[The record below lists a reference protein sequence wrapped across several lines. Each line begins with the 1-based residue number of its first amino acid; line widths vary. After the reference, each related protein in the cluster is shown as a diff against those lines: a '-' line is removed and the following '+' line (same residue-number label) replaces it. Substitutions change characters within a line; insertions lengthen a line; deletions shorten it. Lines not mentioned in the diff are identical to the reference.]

1 MKLLYL
7 NASSQL
13 GGAERNLI
21 DTICAVQDRDTSIL
35 HERRSANEIAV
46 LITAANG
53 PLVAELNRLGV
64 EIILLELPSKIAQLG
79 DSGLKGENNRLISML
94 SFARN
99 VSLLGEFISYWQQL
113 KRSIAQIDP
122 DVIHSNGM
130 KTHLLAASLGIS
142 TPIIWH
148 LHDFIGSRLLVKQLL
163 KLFVNRTSAAIAIS
177 QSIAD
182 DWQKVFPALQIEL
195 IYNAI
200 DVDRYK
206 PQSNIRDSQH
216 LNIGLVATYAL
227 WKGHDI
233 FIRAIG
239 HIAKQR
245 PELQSA
251 IKFYIIG
258 GAIYETAKS
267 QYSRSQLQQLAR
279 ELNVEDWL
287 IFVDFQQDIVSSYNM
302 LDIVVHASTQPEP
315 FGRTIVEAMACE
327 KAVIVAQ
334 AGGAAELFTHQ
345 QDAIGVLPGDS
356 IALSAAIEKLIDSP
370 IDRTALGI
378 AGRITVMQ
386 RFNRDRLG
394 KELISLYQKVIDRK
408 SKI

>member
-7 NASSQL
+7 NASSQM

-21 DTICAVQDRDTSIL
+21 DTICAVQDRDLSI
-35 HERRSANEIAV
+35 EIAV
-46 LITAANG
+46 LITAADG
-53 PLVAELNRLGV
+53 PIVAELNLLGV

-79 DSGLKGENNRLISML
+79 DSGLKGKNSSLVSLLKFVGNI
-94 SFARN
+94 
-99 VSLLGEFISYWQQL
+99 SLLGEFISYSQQL
-113 KRSIAQIDP
+113 KRSISQINP
-122 DVIHSNGM
+122 DLIHSNGM

-142 TPIIWH
+142 TPIVWH
-148 LHDFIGSRLLVKQLL
+148 LHDFIGSRTLIKQLL
-163 KLFVNRTSAAIAIS
+163 KLFVNRASAAIAIS
-177 QSIAD
+177 RSIAD
-182 DWQKVFPALQIEL
+182 DWQIVFPSLHIEL

-200 DVDRYK
+200 DIDRYT
-206 PQSNIRDSQH
+206 PYSNIRDSQH

-233 FIRAIG
+233 FIQAIG

-245 PELQSA
+245 PELQST

-258 GAIYETAKS
+258 GAIYQTDRS

-279 ELNVEDWL
+279 DLNVEDWL
-287 IFVDFQQDIVSSYNM
+287 IFIDFQQDIVSAYNM

-345 QDAIGVLPGDS
+345 KDAIGVLPGDA
-356 IALSAAIEKLIDSP
+356 IALSAAICQLIDNPSHR
-370 IDRTALGI
+370 IALGT
-378 AGRITVMQ
+378 AGRMTVKN

-394 KELISLYQKVIDRK
+394 HELVLLYRNLI
-408 SKI
+408 

>member
-21 DTICAVQDRDTSIL
+21 DTICAVRDRDSSI
-35 HERRSANEIAV
+35 EIVV
-46 LITAANG
+46 LITATDG
-53 PLVAELNRLGV
+53 PLVAELNRLDV
-64 EIILLELPSKIAQLG
+64 QVILLELPSKIAQLG
-79 DSGLKGENNRLISML
+79 DSGLKGENNRLVSLL

-99 VSLLGEFISYWQQL
+99 ITLVGEFISYWRQL
-113 KRSIAQIDP
+113 KKSILQINP

-148 LHDFIGSRLLVKQLL
+148 LHDFIGSRVLVKQLL
-163 KLFVNRTSAAIAIS
+163 KLFVNRASGAIAIS

-182 DWQKVFPALQIEL
+182 DWQAVFPALQIEL

-200 DVDRYK
+200 DIDRYK

-233 FIRAIG
+233 FIQAIG

-245 PELQSA
+245 PELQST

-267 QYSRSQLQQLAR
+267 QYSKSQLQQLAR
-279 ELNVEDWL
+279 DLNVEDWL
-287 IFVDFQQDIVSSYNM
+287 IFIGFQQDIVSSYNM

-345 QDAIGVLPGDS
+345 QDAIGVLPDDPL
-356 IALSAAIEKLIDSP
+356 ALSAAIEKLINSP
-370 IDRTALGI
+370 SDRTALGI

-386 RFNRDRLG
+386 RFNRNRLG
-394 KELISLYQKVIDRK
+394 KELISLYSQFAVIRQD
-408 SKI
+408 

>member
-21 DTICAVQDRDTSIL
+21 DTICAVQDRDPSI
-35 HERRSANEIAV
+35 EITV
-46 LITAANG
+46 LITAADG
-53 PLVAELNRLGV
+53 PIVAELNRLGIK
-64 EIILLELPSKIAQLG
+64 IILLELPSKIAQLG
-79 DSGLKGENNRLISML
+79 DSGLKGKNNRLVSIL
-94 SFARN
+94 GFARN
-99 VSLLGEFISYWQQL
+99 LSLVGEFIGYWQQL
-113 KRSIAQIDP
+113 KRSIAQINP

-142 TPIIWH
+142 TPIVWH
-148 LHDFIGSRLLVKQLL
+148 LHDFIGSRVLVKQLL
-163 KLFVNRTSAAIAIS
+163 KLFVNRASAAIAIS
-177 QSIAD
+177 KSIAD
-182 DWQKVFPALQIEL
+182 DWKTVFPSLQIEL

-200 DVDRYK
+200 DIDRYI

-233 FIRAIG
+233 FIQAIG

-245 PELQSA
+245 PELQST

-258 GAIYETAKS
+258 GAIYQTARS

-279 ELNVEDWL
+279 DLNIEDWL
-287 IFVDFQQDIVSSYNM
+287 VFVDFQQDIVSGYNM
-302 LDIVVHASTQPEP
+302 LDVVIHASTQPEP

-345 QDAIGVLPGDS
+345 KDAIGVLPGDPV
-356 IALSAAIEKLIDSP
+356 ALSVAIGKLIDSP
-370 IDRTALGI
+370 SDRIALGK
-378 AGRITVMQ
+378 AGRITVMK

-394 KELISLYQKVIDRK
+394 KELISLYSHLAPR
-408 SKI
+408 

>member
-21 DTICAVQDRDTSIL
+21 DTICAVQDRDPSI
-35 HERRSANEIAV
+35 EITV
-46 LITAANG
+46 LITATDG
-53 PLVAELNRLGV
+53 PIVAELARLGIK
-64 EIILLELPSKIAQLG
+64 IILLELPSKIAQLG
-79 DSGLKGENNRLISML
+79 DSGLKGKNNQLVSIL

-99 VSLLGEFISYWQQL
+99 LSLLGEFVGYWQQL
-113 KRSIAQIDP
+113 KRSISQIDP
-122 DVIHSNGM
+122 DIIHSNGM
-130 KTHLLAASLGIS
+130 KTHLLSASLGIS
-142 TPIIWH
+142 TPIVWH
-148 LHDFIGSRLLVKQLL
+148 LHDFIGSRVLVKQLL
-163 KLFVNRTSAAIAIS
+163 KLFVNRASAAIAIS

-182 DWQKVFPALQIEL
+182 DWQAVFPLLQIEL

-200 DVDRYK
+200 DVDRYV
-206 PQSNIRDSQH
+206 PQSNVRDSQH

-233 FIRAIG
+233 FIQAIG

-245 PELQSA
+245 PELQST

-258 GAIYETAKS
+258 GAIYQTDRS

-279 ELNVEDWL
+279 DLNVEDWL
-287 IFVDFQQDIVSSYNM
+287 IFVDFQQDIVSGYNM
-302 LDIVVHASTQPEP
+302 LDVVIHASTQPEP

-345 QDAIGVLPGDS
+345 KDAIGVLPGDPV
-356 IALSAAIEKLIDSP
+356 ALAVAIEKLIDSP
-370 IDRTALGI
+370 NDRIALGK
-378 AGRITVMQ
+378 AGRITVME

-394 KELISLYQKVIDRK
+394 TDLIALYHNVMGRK
-408 SKI
+408 

>member
-21 DTICAVQDRDTSIL
+21 DTICAVQDRDPSI
-35 HERRSANEIAV
+35 EITV
-46 LITAANG
+46 LITATDG
-53 PLVAELNRLGV
+53 PIVAELNRLGIK
-64 EIILLELPSKIAQLG
+64 IILLELPSKIAQLG
-79 DSGLKGENNRLISML
+79 DSGLKGKNNRLVSIL
-94 SFARN
+94 GFARN
-99 VSLLGEFISYWQQL
+99 LSLLGEFIGYWQQL
-113 KRSIAQIDP
+113 KRSIAQINP

-142 TPIIWH
+142 TPIVWH
-148 LHDFIGSRLLVKQLL
+148 LHDFIGSRVLVKQLL
-163 KLFVNRTSAAIAIS
+163 KIFVNRASAAIAIS

-182 DWQKVFPALQIEL
+182 DWQTVFPSLQIEL

-200 DVDRYK
+200 DIDRYI
-206 PQSNIRDSQH
+206 PQSNIRDSHH

-233 FIRAIG
+233 FIQAIG

-245 PELQSA
+245 PGLQST

-258 GAIYETAKS
+258 GAIYETARS

-279 ELNVEDWL
+279 DLNVEDWL
-287 IFVDFQQDIVSSYNM
+287 VFVDFQQDIVSGYNI
-302 LDIVVHASTQPEP
+302 LDVVIHASTQPEP

-345 QDAIGVLPGDS
+345 KDAIGVLPGDPV
-356 IALSAAIEKLIDSP
+356 ALSVAIGKLIDSP
-370 IDRTALGI
+370 SDRIALGK
-378 AGRITVMQ
+378 AGRITVMK

-394 KELISLYQKVIDRK
+394 KELISLYSHLAPR
-408 SKI
+408 

>member
-21 DTICAVQDRDTSIL
+21 DTICAVQDRDPSI
-35 HERRSANEIAV
+35 EITV
-46 LITAANG
+46 LITAADG
-53 PLVAELNRLGV
+53 PIVAELDRLGIK
-64 EIILLELPSKIAQLG
+64 IILLELPSKIAQLG
-79 DSGLKGENNRLISML
+79 DSGLKGENNRLVSIL

-99 VSLLGEFISYWQQL
+99 LSLVGEFVGYWQQL

-148 LHDFIGSRLLVKQLL
+148 LHDFIGSRVLVKQLL
-163 KLFVNRTSAAIAIS
+163 KLFVNRASAAIAIS
-177 QSIAD
+177 KSIAD
-182 DWQKVFPALQIEL
+182 DWQTFFPSLQIEL

-200 DVDRYK
+200 DVDRYT
-206 PQSNIRDSQH
+206 PRSNIRDSQH

-233 FIRAIG
+233 FIQAIG

-245 PELQSA
+245 PELQSK

-258 GAIYETAKS
+258 GAIYETARS

-279 ELNVEDWL
+279 DLNVEDWL
-287 IFVDFQQDIVSSYNM
+287 VFVDFQQDIVSGYNM

-345 QDAIGVLPGDS
+345 KDAIGVLPGDP
-356 IALSAAIEKLIDSP
+356 IALSVAIGKLIDSP
-370 IDRTALGI
+370 SDRIALGK
-378 AGRITVMQ
+378 AGRITVME

-394 KELISLYQKVIDRK
+394 KELISLYSHLAPR
-408 SKI
+408 

>member
-21 DTICAVQDRDTSIL
+21 DTICAVQDRDPSI
-35 HERRSANEIAV
+35 EITL
-46 LITAANG
+46 LITATDG
-53 PLVAELNRLGV
+53 PIVAELDRLGIKIV
-64 EIILLELPSKIAQLG
+64 LLELPSKIAQLG
-79 DSGLKGENNRLISML
+79 DSGLKDQNNRLVSIL

-113 KRSIAQIDP
+113 KRSISQIDP

-148 LHDFIGSRLLVKQLL
+148 LHDFIGSRVLVKQLL
-163 KLFVNRTSAAIAIS
+163 KLFVNRASAAIAIS

-182 DWQKVFPALQIEL
+182 DWQAVFPSLQIEL

-200 DVDRYK
+200 DIDRYI

-233 FIRAIG
+233 FIQAIG

-245 PELQSA
+245 PELQST

-258 GAIYETAKS
+258 GAIYETARS

-279 ELNVEDWL
+279 DLNVEDWL
-287 IFVDFQQDIVSSYNM
+287 VFVDFQQDIVSGYNL
-302 LDIVVHASTQPEP
+302 LDVVIHASTQPEP

-345 QDAIGVLPGDS
+345 KDAIGVLPGDP
-356 IALSAAIEKLIDSP
+356 IVLSVAIGKLIDSP
-370 IDRTALGI
+370 SDRIALGK
-378 AGRITVMQ
+378 AGRITVMD

-394 KELISLYQKVIDRK
+394 KELISLYQKVVDLK

>member
-21 DTICAVQDRDTSIL
+21 DTICAVQDRDPSI
-35 HERRSANEIAV
+35 EITV
-46 LITAANG
+46 LITAADG
-53 PLVAELNRLGV
+53 PIVAELDRLRV

-79 DSGLKGENNRLISML
+79 DSGLKGQNNPLVSIL
-94 SFARN
+94 SFACN

-113 KRSIAQIDP
+113 KRSISQINP

-130 KTHLLAASLGIS
+130 KTHLLAASLGVSI
-142 TPIIWH
+142 PIIWH
-148 LHDFIGSRLLVKQLL
+148 LHDFIGSRVLVKQLL
-163 KLFVNRTSAAIAIS
+163 KLLVNRASAAIAIS

-182 DWQKVFPALQIEL
+182 DWQSVFPSLQIEL

-200 DVDRYK
+200 DIDRYK
-206 PQSNIRDSQH
+206 PQLSIRDSQH

-233 FIRAIG
+233 FIQAIG
-239 HIAKQR
+239 HIAKKR
-245 PELQSA
+245 PELQSTA
-251 IKFYIIG
+251 KFYIIG
-258 GAIYETAKS
+258 GAIYETARS

-279 ELNVEDWL
+279 DLNIEDWL
-287 IFVDFQQDIVSSYNM
+287 VFIDFQQDIVSAYNM

-334 AGGAAELFTHQ
+334 AGGAAELFAHQ
-345 QDAIGVLPGDS
+345 KDAIGVLPGDS
-356 IALSAAIEKLIDSP
+356 TALSAVIEQLIDSP
-370 IDRTALGI
+370 SDRIALGI

-394 KELISLYQKVIDRK
+394 KDIIAVYHELINQ
-408 SKI
+408 

>member
-21 DTICAVQDRDTSIL
+21 DTICAVQDRDPSI
-35 HERRSANEIAV
+35 EITV
-46 LITAANG
+46 LITAADG
-53 PLVAELNRLGV
+53 PLVVELNRLGIK
-64 EIILLELPSKIAQLG
+64 IILLELPSKIAQLG
-79 DSGLKGENNRLISML
+79 DSGLKGKNNRLVSIL

-99 VSLLGEFISYWQQL
+99 LSLLGEFVGYWQQL
-113 KRSIAQIDP
+113 KRSLSQIDP

-142 TPIIWH
+142 TPIVWH
-148 LHDFIGSRLLVKQLL
+148 LHDFIGSRVLVKQLL
-163 KLFVNRTSAAIAIS
+163 KLFVNRASAAIAIS
-177 QSIAD
+177 KSIAD
-182 DWQKVFPALQIEL
+182 DWQTVFPSLQIEL

-200 DVDRYK
+200 DVDRYI

-233 FIRAIG
+233 FIQAIG

-245 PELQSA
+245 PELQST

-258 GAIYETAKS
+258 GAIYETARS

-279 ELNVEDWL
+279 DLNIEDWL
-287 IFVDFQQDIVSSYNM
+287 IFVDFQQDIVSGYNM
-302 LDIVVHASTQPEP
+302 LDVVIHASTQPEP

-345 QDAIGVLPGDS
+345 KDAIGVLPGDS
-356 IALSAAIEKLIDSP
+356 TALSVAIGKLIDSP
-370 IDRTALGI
+370 SDRIALGK
-378 AGRITVMQ
+378 AGRITVIE

-394 KELISLYQKVIDRK
+394 KELISLYSHLAAR
-408 SKI
+408 

>member
-21 DTICAVQDRDTSIL
+21 DTICAVQDRDSSI
-35 HERRSANEIAV
+35 EIAV
-46 LITAANG
+46 LITAIDG
-53 PLVAELNRLGV
+53 PLVAELKLLGV

-79 DSGLKGENNRLISML
+79 DSGLKDENNSLAKIFKLVHNL
-94 SFARN
+94 SL
-99 VSLLGEFISYWQQL
+99 VGEFIKYRKQL
-113 KRSIAQIDP
+113 KQKIAKICP
-122 DVIHSNGM
+122 DTIHSNGM

-148 LHDFIGSRLLVKQLL
+148 LHDFIGSRTLIKKLL
-163 KLFVNRTSAAIAIS
+163 KLFINRASSAIAIS
-177 QSIAD
+177 RSIAD
-182 DWQKVFPALQIEL
+182 DWQIVFPSLHIEL

-200 DVDRYK
+200 DIDRYT
-206 PQSNIRDSQH
+206 PRAQVRDSQH

-233 FIRAIG
+233 FIQAIG

-245 PELQSA
+245 PELQS
-251 IKFYIIG
+251 IVKFYIIG
-258 GAIYETAKS
+258 GAIYQTDRS

-279 ELNVEDWL
+279 DLNIEDWL
-287 IFVDFQQDIVSSYNM
+287 IFIDFQQDIVSAYNM
-302 LDIVVHASTQPEP
+302 LDIVVHASTKPEP

-334 AGGAAELFTHQ
+334 AGGAAELFTDQ
-345 QDAIGVLPGDS
+345 KDAIGVLPGDA
-356 IALSAAIEKLIDSP
+356 IALSAAICELIDNPSHR
-370 IDRTALGI
+370 IALGT
-378 AGRITVMQ
+378 AGRITVKD

-394 KELISLYQKVIDRK
+394 QDLVSLYRNLG
-408 SKI
+408 

>member
-21 DTICAVQDRDTSIL
+21 DTICAVQNRDPSI
-35 HERRSANEIAV
+35 EITV
-46 LITAANG
+46 LITAADG
-53 PLVAELNRLGV
+53 PIVAELNLLGV
-64 EIILLELPSKIAQLG
+64 EIVLLELPSKIAQLG
-79 DSGLKGENNRLISML
+79 DSGLKGEKNSLVSNLK
-94 SFARN
+94 FARN
-99 VSLLGEFISYWQQL
+99 LSLLGEFIGYWRQL
-113 KRSIAQIDP
+113 KRSISQIDP

-142 TPIIWH
+142 TPIVWH
-148 LHDFIGSRLLVKQLL
+148 LHDFIGSRTLIKQLL
-163 KLFVNRTSAAIAIS
+163 KLFVSRVSVAIAIS

-182 DWQKVFPALQIEL
+182 DWQAIFPSLQIEL

-200 DVDRYK
+200 DIDRYK
-206 PQSNIRDSQH
+206 PQSNIRASQH

-233 FIRAIG
+233 FIQAIG
-239 HIAKQR
+239 HLAKQR
-245 PELQSA
+245 PELQSTV
-251 IKFYIIG
+251 KFYIIG
-258 GAIYETAKS
+258 GAIYETARS
-267 QYSRSQLQQLAR
+267 QYSRSQLQQLAKD
-279 ELNVEDWL
+279 LNVEDWL
-287 IFVDFQQDIVSSYNM
+287 VFIDFQQDIVSGYNM

-345 QDAIGVLPGDS
+345 KDAIGVLPGDS
-356 IALSAAIEKLIDSP
+356 TALSAAIVELIDNPSHR
-370 IDRTALGI
+370 IALGI
-378 AGRITVMQ
+378 AGRITVID

-394 KELISLYQKVIDRK
+394 ARIITVYRQIDNLPK
-408 SKI
+408 G

>member
-21 DTICAVQDRDTSIL
+21 DTICAVQDRDPSI
-35 HERRSANEIAV
+35 EITV
-46 LITAANG
+46 LITAADG
-53 PLVAELNRLGV
+53 PIVAELDRLGIK
-64 EIILLELPSKIAQLG
+64 IILLELPSKIAQLG
-79 DSGLKGENNRLISML
+79 DSGLKGENNRLVSIL

-99 VSLLGEFISYWQQL
+99 LSLVGEFVGYWQQL

-148 LHDFIGSRLLVKQLL
+148 LHDFIGSRVLVKQLL
-163 KLFVNRTSAAIAIS
+163 KLFVNRASAAIAIS
-177 QSIAD
+177 KSIAD
-182 DWQKVFPALQIEL
+182 DWQTFFPSLQIEL

-200 DVDRYK
+200 DVDRYT
-206 PQSNIRDSQH
+206 PRSNIRDSQH

-233 FIRAIG
+233 FIQAIG

-245 PELQSA
+245 PELQSK

-258 GAIYETAKS
+258 GAIYETARS

-279 ELNVEDWL
+279 DLNVEDWL
-287 IFVDFQQDIVSSYNM
+287 VFVDFQQDIVSGYNM

-345 QDAIGVLPGDS
+345 KDAIGVLPGDPV
-356 IALSAAIEKLIDSP
+356 ALSVAISKLIDSP
-370 IDRTALGI
+370 SDRIGLGK
-378 AGRITVMQ
+378 AGRITVIE

-394 KELISLYQKVIDRK
+394 KELISLYSHLAPR
-408 SKI
+408 

>member
-21 DTICAVQDRDTSIL
+21 DAICAVQDRDPSI
-35 HERRSANEIAV
+35 EITA
-46 LITAANG
+46 LITAADG
-53 PLVAELNRLGV
+53 PIVAELDRLGIK
-64 EIILLELPSKIAQLG
+64 IILLELPSKIAQLG
-79 DSGLKGENNRLISML
+79 DSGLKGQTNRLVSIL

-113 KRSIAQIDP
+113 KRSISQVNP

-148 LHDFIGSRLLVKQLL
+148 LHDFIGSRVLVKQLL
-163 KLFVNRTSAAIAIS
+163 KLLVNRASAAIAIS

-182 DWQKVFPALQIEL
+182 DWQAVFPSLDIEL

-200 DVDRYK
+200 DIDRYK
-206 PQSNIRDSQH
+206 PQLSIRDSQH

-233 FIRAIG
+233 FIQAIG
-239 HIAKQR
+239 HIAKKR
-245 PELQSA
+245 PELQSTV
-251 IKFYIIG
+251 KFYIIG
-258 GAIYETAKS
+258 GAIYETARS

-279 ELNVEDWL
+279 DLNVEDWL
-287 IFVDFQQDIVSSYNM
+287 VFIDFQQDIVSAYNM

-334 AGGAAELFTHQ
+334 AGGAAELFAHQ
-345 QDAIGVLPGDS
+345 KDAIGVLPGDPV
-356 IALSAAIEKLIDSP
+356 ALSAAIEKLIDSP
-370 IDRTALGI
+370 SDRIALGI
-378 AGRITVMQ
+378 AGRITVIDK
-386 RFNRDRLG
+386 FNRDRLG
-394 KELISLYQKVIDRK
+394 QELISLYQNVIDRK
-408 SKI
+408 YKI

>member
-21 DTICAVQDRDTSIL
+21 DAICAVQDRDPSI
-35 HERRSANEIAV
+35 EITA
-46 LITAANG
+46 LITAADG
-53 PLVAELNRLGV
+53 PIVAELDRLGIK
-64 EIILLELPSKIAQLG
+64 IILLELPSKIAQLG
-79 DSGLKGENNRLISML
+79 DSGLKGQTNRLVSIL

-113 KRSIAQIDP
+113 KRSISQVNP

-148 LHDFIGSRLLVKQLL
+148 LHDFIGSRVLVKQLL
-163 KLFVNRTSAAIAIS
+163 KLLVNRASAAIAIS

-182 DWQKVFPALQIEL
+182 DWQAVFPSLHIEL

-200 DVDRYK
+200 DIDRYK
-206 PQSNIRDSQH
+206 PQLSIRDSQH

-233 FIRAIG
+233 FIQAIG
-239 HIAKQR
+239 HIAKKR
-245 PELQSA
+245 PELQSTV
-251 IKFYIIG
+251 KFYIIG
-258 GAIYETAKS
+258 GAIYETARS

-279 ELNVEDWL
+279 DLNVEDWL
-287 IFVDFQQDIVSSYNM
+287 VFIDFQQDIVSAYNM

-334 AGGAAELFTHQ
+334 AGGAAELFAHQ
-345 QDAIGVLPGDS
+345 EDAIGVLPGDS
-356 IALSAAIEKLIDSP
+356 TALSVAIEKLIDSP
-370 IDRTALGI
+370 SDRIALGI
-378 AGRITVMQ
+378 AGRITVKD

-394 KELISLYQKVIDRK
+394 QELISLYQNVVTD
-408 SKI
+408 

>member
-21 DTICAVQDRDTSIL
+21 DTICAVQDRDPSI
-35 HERRSANEIAV
+35 EIAV
-46 LITAANG
+46 LITAADG
-53 PLVAELNRLGV
+53 PIMAELDRLGIKIV
-64 EIILLELPSKIAQLG
+64 LLELPSKIAQLG
-79 DSGLKGENNRLISML
+79 DSGLKGQNNRLVSIL

-99 VSLLGEFISYWQQL
+99 ISLLGEFISYWQQL
-113 KRSIAQIDP
+113 KRSIWEIDP

-148 LHDFIGSRLLVKQLL
+148 LHDFIGSRVLVKQLL
-163 KLFVNRTSAAIAIS
+163 KLFVNRASAAIAIS

-182 DWQKVFPALQIEL
+182 DWQAVFPSLHIEL

-206 PQSNIRDSQH
+206 PQLSIRDSQH

-227 WKGHDI
+227 WKGHDL
-233 FIRAIG
+233 FIQAIG
-239 HIAKQR
+239 HIAKKR
-245 PELQSA
+245 PELQSTV
-251 IKFYIIG
+251 KFYIIG
-258 GAIYETAKS
+258 GAIYETTRS

-279 ELNVEDWL
+279 DLNVEDWL
-287 IFVDFQQDIVSSYNM
+287 VFIDFQQDIVSAYNM

-345 QDAIGVLPGDS
+345 KDAIGVLPGNS
-356 IALSAAIEKLIDSP
+356 TALSAAIEQLIDSP
-370 IDRTALGI
+370 TNRIALGK
-378 AGRITVMQ
+378 AARITVKD

-394 KELISLYQKVIDRK
+394 KDLLSLYQKIAIDEF
-408 SKI
+408 SDD

>member
-21 DTICAVQDRDTSIL
+21 DTICAVQDRDPSI
-35 HERRSANEIAV
+35 EITV
-46 LITAANG
+46 LITATDG
-53 PLVAELNRLGV
+53 PIVAELDRLGIKIV
-64 EIILLELPSKIAQLG
+64 LLELPSKIAQLG
-79 DSGLKGENNRLISML
+79 DSGLKGQNNPLVSII

-99 VSLLGEFISYWQQL
+99 LSLLGEFISYWQQL
-113 KRSIAQIDP
+113 KRSISQISP

-130 KTHLLAASLGIS
+130 KTHLLGASLGIS

-163 KLFVNRTSAAIAIS
+163 KLFVNRASAAIAIS

-182 DWQKVFPALQIEL
+182 DWQAVFPSLHIEL

-200 DVDRYK
+200 DIDRYK
-206 PQSNIRDSQH
+206 PQVSIRDSQH

-233 FIRAIG
+233 FIQAIG
-239 HIAKQR
+239 HLTKRR
-245 PELQSA
+245 PELQSTV
-251 IKFYIIG
+251 KFYIIG
-258 GAIYETAKS
+258 GAIYETARS

-279 ELNVEDWL
+279 DLNVEDWL
-287 IFVDFQQDIVSSYNM
+287 VFIDFQQDIVSAYNM

-345 QDAIGVLPGDS
+345 KDAIGVLPGDS
-356 IALSAAIEKLIDSP
+356 TALSAAIEQLIDSP
-370 IDRTALGI
+370 TDRIALGI
-378 AGRITVMQ
+378 AGRITVKD

-394 KELISLYQKVIDRK
+394 QDLISLYQKVIDRK